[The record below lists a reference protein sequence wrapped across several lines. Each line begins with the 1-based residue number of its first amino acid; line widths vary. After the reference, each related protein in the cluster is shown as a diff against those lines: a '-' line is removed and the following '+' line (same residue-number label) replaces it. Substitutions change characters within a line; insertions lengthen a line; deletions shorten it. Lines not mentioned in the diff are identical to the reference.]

1 VTTQGA
7 SNRRKGHQ
15 AERDLAAYLR
25 NAGWPHAE
33 RSVRTGY
40 RTADRTSPDS
50 GDIDG
55 TPGVVW
61 QVKYAARESISR
73 WMDETEVQRLA
84 AKADIGVL
92 VQRRVGHAA
101 VREWWGWVHLVRLG
115 GAAHGVEWS
124 PVRMELGALVHV
136 LHNLGYGE
144 AP

>member
-1 VTTQGA
+1 MTTQGA

-15 AERDLAAYLR
+15 AERDVAAYLR

-33 RSVRTGY
+33 RAVRTGY
-40 RTADRTSPDS
+40 RTADRTSPDT
-50 GDIDG
+50 GDITG

-61 QVKYAARESISR
+61 QVKAVARESISQ

-92 VQRRVGHAA
+92 VQRRPGHAA
-101 VREWWGWVHLVRLG
+101 PRHWWGWVHLVKLG
-115 GAAHGVEWS
+115 GPAHGVEWV
-124 PVRMELGALVHV
+124 PVRMELGALVRV
-136 LHNLGYGE
+136 LHNLGFGD